1 MDLTRLLARLLRLKP
16 RSGAAYKL
24 RVQGEHALFRI
35 LQRDGLAEVERRVR
49 RANAAGRRLAALSVT
64 APGTRLW
71 REDLDDRGIQI
82 YVHSSRSYK
91 ALSLTYVEVRVPNLT
106 APERERHAVQE
117 RFYER
122 YMAIG
127 RRAYADRPGRISAM
141 ERRLLLVGELE
152 ADVNNG
158 GFSQYLSNKGPRRAR
173 AALAAL
179 EAIGAKKTAAMLKT
193 AMTAGGNEA
202 VLSALDERF
211 YKAPE
216 DLAVLAARHARL

>member
-1 MDLTRLLARLLRLKP
+1 MDLNRLLGSLVRLKP
-16 RSGAAYKL
+16 RSGAEKL
-24 RVQGEHALFRI
+24 RAR
-35 LQRDGLAEVERRVR
+35 VERMVR
-49 RANAAGRRLAALSVT
+49 RANADGRRLAAERTT

-71 REDLDDRGIQI
+71 REDLDSRGIQI

-91 ALSLTYVEVRVPNLT
+91 AMSLTYVPVTVPKLT
-106 APERERHAVQE
+106 AAQRPRHAVQE

-122 YMAIG
+122 YLAIG
-127 RRAYADRPGRISAM
+127 RRAYADPPGRISAV

-158 GFSQYLSNKGPRRAR
+158 GFSQYLFNKGARRAR

-179 EAIGAKKTAAMLKT
+179 KAIGARRTAAMLAA
-193 AMTAGGNEA
+193 AMKPGVTEA
-202 VLSALDERF
+202 RLAALDERF
-211 YKAPE
+211 YEVPE

>member
-16 RSGAAYKL
+16 GSRAAYKL
-24 RVQGEHALFRI
+24 RVQGEHALFKI
-35 LQRDGLAEVERRVR
+35 LQRDGLGEIERMVR
-49 RANAAGRRLAALSVT
+49 RANAGGRRLAALSTT

-71 REDLDDRGIQI
+71 REDLGDRGIQI

-91 ALSLTYVEVRVPNLT
+91 AMSLTYAKVRVPKLT
-106 APERERHAVQE
+106 AAERERHAVQE
-117 RFYER
+117 RYYER

-127 RRAYADRPGRISAM
+127 RTAYADPPGRISAM

-158 GFSQYLSNKGPRRAR
+158 GFSQYLFNKGARRAR

-179 EAIGAKKTAAMLKT
+179 EAIGARRTAGMLEAAMKPGVT
-193 AMTAGGNEA
+193 EA
-202 VLSALDERF
+202 RLSALDERF